1 MKIIK
6 KVRRKIRSKIQE
18 GIFLFNCWDKYL
30 EEKTGLNK
38 LKKEVLKSKKN

>member
-6 KVRRKIRSKIQE
+6 RVKKRISEKVEE
-18 GIFLFNCWDKYL
+18 GVFLFNCWDKYL

-38 LKKEVLKSKKN
+38 LKKEVLKSKTT